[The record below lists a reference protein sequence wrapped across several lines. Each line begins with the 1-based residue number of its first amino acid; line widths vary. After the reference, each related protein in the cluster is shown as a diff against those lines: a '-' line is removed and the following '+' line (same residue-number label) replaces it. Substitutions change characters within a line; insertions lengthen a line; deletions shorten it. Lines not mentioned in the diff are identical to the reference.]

1 MYTATVIT
9 VSDRCYKKERED
21 LSGPAVRDLLAEH
34 GFQVD
39 SVSVVPDD
47 IDMIISALNDAVDKE
62 YSLILTTGGTG
73 FSKRDVTPE
82 ATKCVIDREAPGVS
96 EYMRQSSMKITARAM
111 LSRGISGIKNNSL
124 IINLPGSPKAAT
136 ENIEAVIETLKHGL
150 QMLLSGESD
159 CANE

>member
-21 LSGPAVRDLLAEH
+21 LSGPAVRELLAEH

-39 SVSVVPDD
+39 SVPVVPDD
-47 IDMIISALNDAVDKE
+47 MDMIISALKDAVDKE

-82 ATKCVIDREAPGVS
+82 ATKYVIDREAPGVS
-96 EYMRQSSMKITARAM
+96 EFMRQSSINITPRAM

-136 ENIEAVIETLKHGL
+136 ENLEAVIETLKHGL

>member
-62 YSLILTTGGTG
+62 ILLPTPHEPFAHGVAFLLI
-73 FSKRDVTPE
+73 
-82 ATKCVIDREAPGVS
+82 
-96 EYMRQSSMKITARAM
+96 
-111 LSRGISGIKNNSL
+111 
-124 IINLPGSPKAAT
+124 
-136 ENIEAVIETLKHGL
+136 
-150 QMLLSGESD
+150 
-159 CANE
+159 